1 MPLDYEVMDN
11 LLLIIAKVYEFV
23 YLSLLLDL
31 LLKCNIINYLL
42 LFWLHIIKEPSL
54 TVDHLHGLD
63 SPQSFLVVHHCPV
76 LEIDA

>member
-23 YLSLLLDL
+23 YFSLLLNL
-31 LLKCNIINYLL
+31 LLKRNIINYLL
-42 LFWLHIIKEPSL
+42 LFRLNIIKEPTL

-63 SPQSFLVVHHCPV
+63 SP
-76 LEIDA
+76 